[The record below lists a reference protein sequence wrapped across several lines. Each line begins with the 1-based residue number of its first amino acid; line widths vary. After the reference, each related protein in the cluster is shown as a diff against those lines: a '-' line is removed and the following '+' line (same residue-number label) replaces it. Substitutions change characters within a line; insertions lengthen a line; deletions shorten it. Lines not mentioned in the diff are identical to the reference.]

1 MSRNITSA
9 LQKHGFRS
17 HVVAICHLDELREDI
32 ERKYRQGLFC
42 QELYEERLAQFQ
54 FHAPVDLHEA
64 KSIIIAA
71 YPQPQIRIY
80 FTWKGKSF
88 PVILPPTYLHE
99 PNTILERHLRK
110 ILTPFGFRESKTVL
124 PLKLLAVRSG
134 LGSYGRNNIC
144 YIQDSGS
151 FCRLVAFYTDYPC
164 EGGVWFESQMLED
177 CKNCSACVRVCP
189 TGAIT
194 PDRFLIRAERC
205 LTFFNER
212 KGKFPSWVNPS
223 WHQCIFGCMQC
234 QSVCPQNKKFLSW
247 VKDTESFSEKE
258 TALILEGVPIDQIPL
273 VTQNKI
279 ERLSMVEEFD
289 LLARNLRVLFENL
302 FQ

>member
-1 MSRNITSA
+1 
-9 LQKHGFRS
+9 
-17 HVVAICHLDELREDI
+17 
-32 ERKYRQGLFC
+32 
-42 QELYEERLAQFQ
+42 
-54 FHAPVDLHEA
+54 
-64 KSIIIAA
+64 
-71 YPQPQIRIY
+71 
-80 FTWKGKSF
+80 
-88 PVILPPTYLHE
+88 
-99 PNTILERHLRK
+99 
-110 ILTPFGFRESKTVL
+110 
-124 PLKLLAVRSG
+124 LKLLAVRSG

-164 EGGVWFESQMLED
+164 EGGVWFESQMMED

-194 PDRFLIRAERC
+194 PDRFLIRTERC

-223 WHQCIFGCMQC
+223 WHQCIFGCMRC

-258 TALILEGVPIDQIPL
+258 TALFLEGVPIDQISL

-289 LLARNLRVLFENL
+289 LLARNLRVFFENL
-302 FQ
+302 FQYNDLYFSVTFFILTASKL